1 VVVRDTLSSLGDV
14 VMVSLDTDVNENEE
28 LLRRYAEQN
37 GFRWRFA
44 LASRELLRDLADQ
57 FGTQFLT
64 QPSEPMFL
72 VDRRGDAHLLPFGRK
87 SADALRAA
95 ARQYP

>member
-1 VVVRDTLSSLGDV
+1 MRDTLPSLGDL
-14 VMVSLDTDVNENEE
+14 VMVALDTDVNESSD

-37 GFRWRFA
+37 GFPWRHA
-44 LASRELLRDLADQ
+44 LAPREVVRELGEV

-72 VDRRGDAHLLPFGRK
+72 IDPRGATHLLPFGRK
-87 SADALRAA
+87 SAEALRTFTQQ
-95 ARQYP
+95 RR